1 MLNSIVFLEASLI
14 EFQLLIRD
22 KNTKVTDHYQNMKN
36 TLDSSWWRYLIFFV
50 SLLEILFQIKHKII
64 ILIASYS

>member
-14 EFQLLIRD
+14 EFQFLIRD

-36 TLDSSWWRYLIFFV
+36 TLDST
-50 SLLEILFQIKHKII
+50 SLV
-64 ILIASYS
+64 Y